1 MPFKTICCRTEHIM
15 QCLLVSRS
23 LMCSIFG
30 ISLPV
35 VLISRSR
42 STRVIAT
49 SVEMSYAWL
58 KRMFLDHVFCPFVLF
73 TNPSRAGYVFTHY
86 LRRARFLSFD
96 INTIAKMRRK
106 PQHLGNI
113 SSDVPYMLRFSSH
126 FCNGFYI
133 KRQKRGAT

>member
-1 MPFKTICCRTEHIM
+1 MPFNTICCRTEHIM

-30 ISLPV
+30 ISLPA
-35 VLISRSR
+35 VLTSRSR
-42 STRVIAT
+42 STRIIAT
-49 SVEMSYAWL
+49 SVEISNAWF
-58 KRMFLDHVFCPFVLF
+58 KRMFLDHVFCPVVLF
-73 TNPSRAGYVFTHY
+73 TNPSRAGCVFTH
-86 LRRARFLSFD
+86 LRCTTFLSFD

-113 SSDVPYMLRFSSH
+113 SSDIPYMLRFSSH
-126 FCNGFYI
+126 FCNCFYI